1 MVYQIRL
8 KFDTWLKQATVQ
20 GSSLPDSQRQ
30 FIDSGTVL
38 PLSGFKTVGNHLRLT
53 FGKDEG
59 GEQIFFKGRNT
70 WFVYEPA
77 VELLRNGQ
85 VVDPQTRESAV
96 SAYTM
101 RIELDTWLKQS
112 TAQGSS
118 LPDEQRQ
125 LVRAGTSLPVSSFT
139 VAGTFHLQVALGVDE
154 RWQQVSFKGQ
164 NTWFIYRPVVE
175 LLKNDEAVVVPP
187 PVIRGAKYSLAF
199 LEDTLLKRSTAQG
212 STLPDSDKHF
222 VARGTSLPIQRYEVA
237 DASHWRVLLGLD
249 ANGKQVLVK
258 GRTTW
263 FAYRPAVELLKDGLP
278 VEKSLVG
285 KTVVLDPGHGEFS
298 SAGVNDPGAVNR
310 RLNRNERDEV
320 RKQANIIQRLLGDK
334 GATVRVIENNTSL
347 SLRAIGA
354 QARGADCFVSLHLN
368 AVNQQVQGHEVFVAN
383 PPTSADVR
391 LANAV
396 NQALDGSFAD
406 GDVPNRG
413 VKQRRLAVFEGVP
426 TATAAILTEAF
437 FIDSVTSAGTLDRWN
452 DAAARAI
459 AQGIEKFLTS

>member
-30 FIDSGTVL
+30 FLDGGTVL
-38 PLSGFKTVGNHLRLT
+38 PLSGFETVGNHLRLT
-53 FGKDEG
+53 FGKDG
-59 GEQIFFKGRNT
+59 AGDQIFYKGRNT

-85 VVDPQTRESAV
+85 VVDPQTRESEV

-118 LPDEQRQ
+118 LPDDQRQ
-125 LVRAGTSLPVSSFT
+125 LVRAGTSLPVNSFT
-139 VAGTFHLQVALGVDE
+139 VVGTFHLQVALGVDE
-154 RWQQVSFKGQ
+154 RGQQVSFKGK

-187 PVIRGAKYSLAF
+187 PPIRGPKYSLAF
-199 LEDTLLKRSTAQG
+199 LEDSLLKRSTAQG
-212 STLPDSDKHF
+212 SMLPDGDKHF

-285 KTVVLDPGHGEFS
+285 RTVVLDPGHGEFS

-320 RKQANIIQRLLGDK
+320 RKQANIIQRVLGDK
-334 GATVRVIENNTSL
+334 GATVRIIENNTSL

-383 PPTSADVR
+383 PPTTADVR